1 MSDQT
6 DLARGWLLKA
16 HSDLAAARRILS
28 GDGPYD
34 TACFHTQQAMEKTF
48 KGLLAYLGEPI
59 PRTHDLEELAVLCR
73 QLQLLPGVTL
83 GPWPLE
89 DLADATDYAV
99 LVRYDIEI
107 WPSQEE
113 AREALVLAEQVSA
126 LIQSHL
132 PLEVHP

>member
-1 MSDQT
+1 MSDQI

-16 HSDLAAARRILS
+16 HSDLLAARRILA
-28 GDGPYD
+28 GDGSYD

-48 KGLLAYLGEPI
+48 KGLLAHLGQPI

-73 QLQLLPGVTL
+73 QIESLPEL
-83 GPWPLE
+83 PLD

-126 LIQSHL
+126 LIRSHL
-132 PLEVHP
+132 PREVHP

>member
-16 HSDLAAARRILS
+16 HSDLAAARRILA

-34 TACFHTQQAMEKTF
+34 TACFHAQQAMEKTF
-48 KGLLAYLGEPI
+48 KALLAHLGQPI

-73 QLQLLPGVTL
+73 QLRSLPEL
-83 GPWPLE
+83 PLE
-89 DLADATDYAV
+89 DLADASDYAV

-113 AREALVLAEQVSA
+113 TREVLTLAQRVLT
-126 LIQSHL
+126 LIQRHL
-132 PLEVHP
+132 PPKIRP

>member
-16 HSDLAAARRILS
+16 HSDLAAARCILA

-34 TACFHTQQAMEKTF
+34 TACFHTQQAMEKCF
-48 KGLLAYLGEPI
+48 KGLLAHLGEPI
-59 PRTHDLEELAVLCR
+59 PRTHDLEELALLCR
-73 QLQLLPGVTL
+73 ERQSLPEL
-83 GPWPLE
+83 PLE

-126 LIQSHL
+126 LILSHL

>member
-1 MSDQT
+1 MSDKT

-16 HSDLAAARRILS
+16 HSDLAAARRILA

-73 QLQLLPGVTL
+73 QLQSLPEL
-83 GPWPLE
+83 PLE
-89 DLADATDYAV
+89 ALADATDYAV

-113 AREALVLAEQVSA
+113 AREALLLAEQVSA
-126 LIQSHL
+126 LIQSRL